1 MNIKFESDNDKG
13 SELERNV
20 LATSESP
27 TNELATKGIL
37 SNGASARGV
46 PPDPIYELGNEIE
59 DLFDEDVENIKFNAD
74 EISSFFLKNNELENE
89 KEESANVCSNPREV
103 NSMERNAECNKMES
117 LFDPAINGPH
127 VCCVAILSKRENVEI
142 EFVHPEIFQPHEIEH
157 LSKRRKKKKMKMITP
172 FCVWHRYKGNWI
184 EDVKSLIT
192 ERMFLFG
199 ETNTGNVLCD
209 FYNHKSC
216 KNYNEYN
223 VMYAPSG
230 NRYYMVGLNYMQD
243 SSYKE
248 ILAIAQVPHF
258 DFIYARLFPAVR
270 AALGQGRA
278 TGRAQDGAND
288 TEQAKSE
295 DTAQHDSQPSVKTK
309 GDGQKKYG
317 ELITFVDSFA
327 ADHPFD
333 EMEFN
338 DYYVHLSKDIEDVS
352 NIKVKNILTI
362 LKAILL
368 EKKVV
373 ISCSKKGNGCR
384 MILLLLS
391 FIPDIINFGF
401 NVKTYEDKFEEWI
414 KLKLPLIL
422 FHEKYVLLLHI
433 NNLQLFNE
441 HANGK
446 NYLISTSTGSDVYYY
461 VKNSVDVLYELDNDE
476 LIVKKENLMNV
487 LSLTKYEYNYL
498 KGLNSIFQ
506 SLINFS
512 SLFFETAK
520 QSSITKDGHTGG
532 GPSRQHSTSANVLN
546 NRLCATGFL
555 EGGNATL
562 THQHGEVERHTPRGG
577 EMMPNCETLPYRNS
591 NHVGKHHDVDGRS
604 NPPLGEGQ
612 VDHAGEKQEYI
623 DDEDDICVLNTKSVN
638 FQKGERKRFVQISE
652 AEERIQSSNTK
663 KNISMNDQSDRY
675 ISNLRSHFHFYFKN
689 FFMSSKENYEEG
701 KKELRE
707 QYELNYN
714 KGFLQLWQETE
725 NYNYFIEKDFKMNK
739 FLKIAEQ
746 NNVPFDKQKMEDY
759 KFVDDLLIIEKGDN
773 AERGK
778 NGQKNFKDVLLI
790 SLKGYVYEGTF
801 SILKNCKEGVGK
813 FLYNLHDITFHG
825 EWQND
830 QINGSGHLLYNN
842 KFKYFGNFKN
852 NLFSGNGLFVDNLL
866 NQYEGEFSN
875 GLFNGNGK
883 LIFNRNTYIGIF
895 KNNNLVGKGKILHK
909 NGLIYTGEI
918 KNFLPHGYGFLSYNN
933 STVFEGYFV
942 EGKKNGNG
950 FLTINQGSISEE
962 CFCIEGKW
970 RNDEPVMRRNFHIVF
985 PNRDKYV
992 GKIYFLPSCEETN
1005 RKGRN
1010 LWSDHHAMCQQI
1022 HHQLFEAKKLI
1033 ESQIGFTDQGGGQST
1048 VNSSKNVE
1056 QKRESI
1062 SNGSTANLTGI
1073 SCSDNTNPIRCANRS
1088 DSVIHHSSVL
1098 TTGSS
1103 KNCLEY
1109 QHRGGKNA
1117 GSQIPKCYDETPI
1130 SIEEKNNEQRS
1141 SPPSEDPNPDQAEVI
1156 KKNVLKEKLE
1166 TVLKMKE
1173 RKTLRK
1179 CFEMLDKHWICNVEE
1194 KLSKNKDVVEYLK
1207 KNKVILVP
1215 HREGLSITCDKKK
1228 KENYDGKFCL
1238 GMKQGYGI
1246 SVYGDT
1252 NRYEGY
1258 WHRGM
1263 KHGYG
1268 LLYEGDSIYHVH
1280 FSYDKLIKKEEI
1292 SPEQVSR
1299 FKPHKAAP
1307 SVKKR
1312 GNHFLIN
1319 QSFFQYRTLLS
1330 STVCQYL

>member
-1 MNIKFESDNDKG
+1 MNIKFECNNDKG
-13 SELERNV
+13 NELEKNV
-20 LATSESP
+20 LTTKELG
-27 TNELATKGIL
+27 TNELDTKELDAKGIP
-37 SNGASARGV
+37 SNGASASGV
-46 PPDPIYELGNEIE
+46 TPDPIYELGNEIE

-74 EISSFFLKNNELENE
+74 EISSFFLKNNQLENE
-89 KEESANVCSNPREV
+89 KEESENVCSNPREV
-103 NSMERNAECNKMES
+103 NSMERNPECNKIKS
-117 LFDPAINGPH
+117 LFDPAISGPY

-142 EFVHPEIFQPHEIEH
+142 EFMHPEILKPHETEH
-157 LSKRRKKKKMKMITP
+157 INKRRNKKKMKIITP
-172 FCVWHRYKGNWI
+172 FCVWHRYQGDWV
-184 EDVKSLIT
+184 EDVKFLIA
-192 ERMFLFG
+192 ERMYLFG

-243 SSYKE
+243 SSYNE
-248 ILAIAQVPHF
+248 ILTIAQVPHF
-258 DFIYARLFPAVR
+258 DFIYERLCPAVR
-270 AALGQGRA
+270 AVLGQERATDTAMGRA
-278 TGRAQDGAND
+278 DGVVQD
-288 TEQAKSE
+288 K
-295 DTAQHDSQPSVKTK
+295 SQPCVKNK
-309 GDGQKKYG
+309 GDAQKKYG

-327 ADHPFD
+327 QDNPFD
-333 EMEFN
+333 QMEFN
-338 DYYVHLSKDIEDVS
+338 DYYVHLSKDIEHVN
-352 NIKVKNILTI
+352 NIKVKNVLII
-362 LKAILL
+362 LKAMLL
-368 EKKVV
+368 EKKIV

-384 MILLLLS
+384 MVLLLLS
-391 FIPDIINFGF
+391 LIPDIINFGF
-401 NVKTYEDKFEEWI
+401 NVKIYEDKFEEWI

-446 NYLISTSTGSDVYYY
+446 NYFISTSKGSDVYYY
-461 VKNSVDVLYELDNDE
+461 VKNNVDVLYEMDNDE
-476 LIVKKENLMNV
+476 LIVKKENLMNA

-512 SLFFETAK
+512 SLFFETSK
-520 QSSITKDGHTGG
+520 QSSIMENGHTGG
-532 GPSRQHSTSANVLN
+532 GFSQGHSTSANVLD
-546 NRLCATGFL
+546 NRLGATDCL
-555 EGGNATL
+555 DGGNTICA
-562 THQHGEVERHTPRGG
+562 QQNEEVDKHTRGG
-577 EMMPNCETLPYRNS
+577 DVIPDRETLPYKSS
-591 NHVGKHHDVDGRS
+591 NHERNKQNHVDGWK
-604 NPPLGEGQ
+604 NPVLGEAQ
-612 VDHAGEKQEYI
+612 VDHDEGKNEYI
-623 DDEDDICVLNTKSVN
+623 DDEDDICVLDTKSVN
-638 FQKGERKRFVQISE
+638 FQKSEQKRFDQMGE
-652 AEERIQSSNTK
+652 TEERTQSSNTK
-663 KNISMNDQSDRY
+663 KNVSMNDESDKY
-675 ISNLRSHFHFYFKN
+675 ISNLRSHFHVYFKN

-701 KKELRE
+701 KKEMRE

-714 KGFLQLWQETE
+714 NDFLQLWQETE

-759 KFVDDLLIIEKGDN
+759 KFVDDLLIIDKRDN
-773 AERGK
+773 SESGK
-778 NGQKNFKDVLLI
+778 NEQKNFKDVLVI

-813 FLYNLHDITFHG
+813 FLYNIHDITFHG

-875 GLFNGNGK
+875 GSFNGNGK

-909 NGLIYTGEI
+909 NGLVYTGEI
-918 KNFLPHGYGFLSYNN
+918 KNFLPHGYGFLSYNS

-950 FLTINQGSISEE
+950 FLTINQGSISDE

-970 RNDEPVMRRNFHIVF
+970 SNDEPVVRRNFHIIF
-985 PNRDKYV
+985 PNKDKYI
-992 GKIYFLPSCEETN
+992 GKIYFLPSWKEDN

-1022 HHQLFEAKKLI
+1022 HHQLFEAKQLI
-1033 ESQIGFTDQGGGQST
+1033 ESQIGFANQGGVQSP
-1048 VNSSKNVE
+1048 VDSSNNVE
-1056 QKRESI
+1056 EKRESI
-1062 SNGSTANLTGI
+1062 SNGSTRNVTGI
-1073 SCSDNTNPIRCANRS
+1073 TWSDSTHPIRCANTA
-1088 DSVIHHSSVL
+1088 DSFIHHSSVL
-1098 TTGSS
+1098 TTAGS

-1109 QHRGGKNA
+1109 QHWGKKDA
-1117 GSQIPKCYDETPI
+1117 GSQILKSNDETLI
-1130 SIEEKNNEQRS
+1130 STETQNNEQRHY
-1141 SPPSEDPNPDQAEVI
+1141 PPGEDPNSDQAKVI
-1156 KKNVLKEKLE
+1156 KKKVLKEKLE
-1166 TVLKMKE
+1166 TILKMKE

-1179 CFEMLDKHWICNVEE
+1179 CFEILDNYWICNIEQ
-1194 KLSKNKDVVEYLK
+1194 KLRENKDVVEYLK
-1207 KNKVILVP
+1207 KNKVVLVP
-1215 HREGLSITCDKKK
+1215 HREGLSITCDQKK

-1263 KHGYG
+1263 KHGSG
-1268 LLYEGDSIYHVH
+1268 LLYEGDSVYHVN
-1280 FSYDKLIKKEEI
+1280 FSYDKLIEKKEI

-1299 FKPHKAAP
+1299 FKPQKAAP

-1312 GNHFLIN
+1312 GNQFLIN

>member
-1 MNIKFESDNDKG
+1 MKKFTDSLHLFSPKDNRCNNGKA
-13 SELERNV
+13 SQLERNI
-20 LATSESP
+20 LTTNGLGTIELDRKGEPPKATSPS
-27 TNELATKGIL
+27 
-37 SNGASARGV
+37 GV
-46 PPDPIYELGNEIE
+46 TPDPIYELGNEIE

-74 EISSFFLKNNELENE
+74 EISSFFLKNNELENG
-89 KEESANVCSNPREV
+89 KEESANDCSNPREV
-103 NSMERNAECNKMES
+103 NNMERNPKCNKVEC
-117 LFDPAINGPH
+117 LFDPATSGPH

-142 EFVHPEIFQPHEIEH
+142 EFIHPDIFEPHEKEH
-157 LSKRRKKKKMKMITP
+157 LNKRRKKKKMKMITP
-172 FCVWHRYKGNWI
+172 FCVWHRYKGDWV
-184 EDVKSLIT
+184 EDVKFLIE
-192 ERMFLFG
+192 ERMYLFG

-209 FYNHKSC
+209 FYNNRSC

-248 ILAIAQVPHF
+248 VLTIGQVPHF
-258 DFIYARLFPAVR
+258 DFIYGRLCPAVR
-270 AALGQGRA
+270 AILGEEGSKDRA
-278 TGRAQDGAND
+278 KNITH
-288 TEQAKSE
+288 
-295 DTAQHDSQPSVKTK
+295 DTAQHCVKSEE
-309 GDGQKKYG
+309 DAQKKYG
-317 ELITFVDSFA
+317 ELITFLDSFT
-327 ADHPFD
+327 ADRPFD
-333 EMEFN
+333 QMDFN
-338 DYYVHLSKDIEDVS
+338 HYYLHLSKDIEHVS

-368 EKKVV
+368 EKKIV

-384 MILLLLS
+384 MVLLLLS

-401 NVKTYEDKFEEWI
+401 NVKNYENKFEEWI

-446 NYLISTSTGSDVYYY
+446 NYFISTSTGSDVYYY
-461 VKNSVDVLYELDNDE
+461 VKNSVDVLYEMDNDE
-476 LIVKKENLMNV
+476 LIVKKENLMNA

-512 SLFFETAK
+512 SLFFETSK
-520 QSSITKDGHTGG
+520 GSNITEDGHTGG
-532 GPSRQHSTSANVLN
+532 GFSKGHSTSANVLD
-546 NRLCATGFL
+546 NRLDAADCL
-555 EGGNATL
+555 DGGNAIRTQ
-562 THQHGEVERHTPRGG
+562 QHGEVIPD
-577 EMMPNCETLPYRNS
+577 CEARPYSSS
-591 NHVGKHHDVDGRS
+591 NHEGNHNNFDGRR
-604 NPPLGEGQ
+604 NPRLGEAQ
-612 VDHAGEKQEYI
+612 IDQAGEKHEYI
-623 DDEDDICVLNTKSVN
+623 DDEDDICVLDTKSMN
-638 FQKGERKRFVQISE
+638 FQKEEGKRFTPMSE
-652 AEERIQSSNTK
+652 TEGRIQSSNTK
-663 KNISMNDQSDRY
+663 KNTPMNDQSDRY
-675 ISNLRSHFHFYFKN
+675 ISNLRSHFHTYFKN
-689 FFMSSKENYEEG
+689 FFISSKENYEEG

-714 KGFLQLWQETE
+714 SDFLQLWQETE
-725 NYNYFIEKDFKMNK
+725 NYNYFIEKDFKMKK

-759 KFVDDLLIIEKGDN
+759 KFVDDLLIIEKKDN

-778 NGQKNFKDVLLI
+778 NEQKKIKDVLLI

-813 FLYNLHDITFHG
+813 FVYNIHDITFHG

-875 GLFNGNGK
+875 GSFNGNGK

-918 KNFLPHGYGFLSYNN
+918 KNFLPHGYGFLSYNS

-950 FLTINQGSISEE
+950 FLTINQGSISDE

-970 RNDEPVMRRNFHIVF
+970 SNDEPVLRRNFHIVF
-985 PNRDKYV
+985 PNRDKYI
-992 GKIYFLPSCEETN
+992 GKIYFLPSCDESN

-1022 HHQLFEAKKLI
+1022 HHQLFEAKQLI
-1033 ESQIGFTDQGGGQST
+1033 ECHIGFANQGGGQSPFDC
-1048 VNSSKNVE
+1048 SKNME
-1056 QKRESI
+1056 EKPESI
-1062 SNGSTANLTGI
+1062 SNGSTNNLTGI
-1073 SCSDNTNPIRCANRS
+1073 TCSDSTHPIRCAN
-1088 DSVIHHSSVL
+1088 SSVL
-1098 TTGSS
+1098 TTASS
-1103 KNCLEY
+1103 KNYLEY
-1109 QHRGGKNA
+1109 QHCGGKNA
-1117 GSQIPKCYDETPI
+1117 GSQIFKCYDETPI
-1130 SIEEKNNEQRS
+1130 STETKNNEQRP
-1141 SPPSEDPNPDQAEVI
+1141 SPPGEDPNPDEAKVI
-1156 KKNVLKEKLE
+1156 KKKMLKEKLE

-1179 CFEMLDKHWICNVEE
+1179 CFEILDKHWICNIEQ
-1194 KLSKNKDVVEYLK
+1194 KLKKNKDVVEYLK
-1207 KNKVILVP
+1207 KNNVVLVP
-1215 HREGLSITCDKKK
+1215 HREGLSITCDKEK

-1246 SVYGDT
+1246 CVYGDT

-1292 SPEQVSR
+1292 SSEQVSR
-1299 FKPHKAAP
+1299 FKPQKAAP

-1312 GNHFLIN
+1312 GNNFLIN